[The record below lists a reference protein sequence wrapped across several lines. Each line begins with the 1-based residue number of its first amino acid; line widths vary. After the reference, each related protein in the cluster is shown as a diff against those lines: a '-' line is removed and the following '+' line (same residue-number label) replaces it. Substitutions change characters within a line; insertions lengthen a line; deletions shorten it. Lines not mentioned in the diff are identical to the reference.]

1 LDFNDAYVSQMN
13 GAGHP
18 SDTIAALLTAGEL
31 GQRSGRDL
39 ITATV
44 LAYEVYCK
52 IGDVFDYLGHG
63 IDHTT
68 VTGMGAVVGAGKL
81 LGLTPE
87 EMVHAIGITVG
98 GNTATRQGRAD
109 TLSNW
114 KAYAAADA
122 CRKAI
127 FSVQLAGNGMTG
139 PSNVFEGR
147 YGFFKVMSRKPVAP
161 PQLGEPFGIRRCFT
175 KRFPLGQFS
184 QTVAQA
190 AVEARSYFKSPDE
203 ILEVNIHASR
213 SAIKIMADGPD
224 KWRPQTHETAD
235 HSIPYS
241 AGLALMYGKI
251 DPDYY
256 EDPYL
261 HDARLLD
268 LVSRIKCLPSDEADQ
283 PDLANLCELEV
294 VLRSGVRKTVR
305 VEYHRGHF
313 KNPMTDAEMEE
324 KFRLMAQKHLPA
336 DRVDNL
342 LRIVWSVEKEPQVSN
357 LIGRRG
363 CDHSRPGRGS
373 LLERG
378 LSRRGVRLKRKSR
391 PRCGLWSCGFQRNC
405 LGDFRSCWSLSQAG
419 FSERRRS
426 PTPPAIRV
434 RRIRRGRRRLASAS
448 QASIAANSF
457 SIARADGAP
466 SASLRRIVSASS
478 GRSSPE
484 RRASSRS
491 PASACSMRSASRRL
505 SAPAACHG
513 NSSSISCRPGCLLI
527 AVLATSFDFFRLS
540 SSAVRLSSSA

>member
-1 LDFNDAYVSQMN
+1 MSGDGISTVAFGTIRNAPRTSRRRFLIGAAGLGMGAPFRATNAQETQRSAVGDSTEISLGEKLSRYAASFRYEDLPEDVIRMAKRSILDTIGCAFGGFSAGPSKIAIKLASDISSRQPGTILLSGIQTSPELAVFANGVMIRYLDFNDAYVTRMN

-31 GQRSGRDL
+31 RRRSGREL

-44 LAYEVYCK
+44 LAYEIYCK

-81 LGLTPE
+81 LGLSAE
-87 EMVHAIGITVG
+87 QMVHAIGITVG

-127 FSVQLAGNGMTG
+127 FSAQLAGSGMTG

-147 YGFFKVMSRKPVAP
+147 YGFFKVMSRKPVAQV
-161 PQLGEPFGIRRCFT
+161 QLGEPFGIRQCFT
-175 KRFPLGQFS
+175 KRFPLGQFA

-190 AVEARSYFKSPDE
+190 AVEARSFFKSLDE
-203 ILEVNIHASR
+203 ILDINIHLSR
-213 SAIKIMADGPD
+213 AAIQIMADGPD

-251 DPDYY
+251 DPDWY

-261 HDARLLD
+261 HDPKLLE
-268 LVSRIKCLPSDEADQ
+268 LVSRIKCVPLDEADK
-283 PDLANLCELEV
+283 PELANLCELEI

-313 KNPMTDAEMEE
+313 RNPMTDAEMEE
-324 KFRLMAQKHLPA
+324 KFRLMAQKHLPGGRI
-336 DRVDNL
+336 DDL
-342 LRIVWSVEKEPQVSN
+342 LRVAWSLDKEPLASN
-357 LIGRRG
+357 LI
-363 CDHSRPGRGS
+363 
-373 LLERG
+373 
-378 LSRRGVRLKRKSR
+378 
-391 PRCGLWSCGFQRNC
+391 
-405 LGDFRSCWSLSQAG
+405 AA
-419 FSERRRS
+419 
-426 PTPPAIRV
+426 TRV
-434 RRIRRGRRRLASAS
+434 
-448 QASIAANSF
+448 
-457 SIARADGAP
+457 
-466 SASLRRIVSASS
+466 
-478 GRSSPE
+478 
-484 RRASSRS
+484 
-491 PASACSMRSASRRL
+491 
-505 SAPAACHG
+505 
-513 NSSSISCRPGCLLI
+513 
-527 AVLATSFDFFRLS
+527 
-540 SSAVRLSSSA
+540 